1 MGNTVLHD
9 IALMRIKEIHHLSQK
24 FNAMVNKPHQDRL
37 LELMHKHIDEITELA
52 ENKNPHYLIETG
64 DLLILCFE
72 LLLEG
77 KADID
82 EVTEKCFGR
91 YERKLSELMGKARSE
106 K

>member
-1 MGNTVLHD
+1 MGNTVLYD
-9 IALMRIKEIHHLSQK
+9 IALKRIKQIHRLSQE
-24 FNAMVNKPHQDRL
+24 FNAIVHKPHQDRL

-77 KADID
+77 QADID

-91 YERKLSELMGKARSE
+91 YERKLNELIEKVKSE